1 MNKWVRMSRFLSLLL
16 IAAFICV
23 IPTLMG
29 MAQNAAGPS
38 VSSATAAAD
47 SVPKTDLWKLLQYGG
62 IVMACLGFVSVVLF
76 VLIIYY
82 LLTFRVNR
90 IVSKPLLRKT
100 YSLLSENNPSDA
112 AKLCENAEGI
122 IPRILL
128 AGIKH
133 AGQGRD
139 VILTSMEAVGSREAE
154 ALRHRIAYLASI
166 ANIAPM
172 LGLLG
177 TITGMIKAFNRVVV
191 DVNMVKPIGLAS
203 GISQALVTTA
213 AGLIIGIIATIAYYY
228 FRGKVHSIITLI
240 EEISVEFVDKI
251 VTVREYNVQER
262 GAGGLR

>member
-1 MNKWVRMSRFLSLLL
+1 M
-16 IAAFICV
+16 I
-23 IPTLMG
+23 G
-29 MAQNAAGPS
+29 MAQNTAGPS
-38 VSSATAAAD
+38 VGSATAAAG
-47 SVPKTDLWKLLQYGG
+47 SEPRTDLFTMLKYGG

-100 YSLLSENNPSDA
+100 YSLLSDNNPSDA
-112 AKLCENAEGI
+112 AKLCENADGT

-128 AGIKH
+128 AGIKR

-139 VILTSMEAVGSREAE
+139 VILASMEAVGSREAD

-177 TITGMIKAFNRVVV
+177 TITGMIQAFNTVVR
-191 DVNMVKPIGLAS
+191 DPNMVKPIFLAQ
-203 GISQALVTTA
+203 GISQALITTA
-213 AGLIIGIIATIAYYY
+213 AGLIISIIATIAYYY

-240 EEISVEFVDKI
+240 EEISIEFVDKI
-251 VTVREYNVQER
+251 ATVREYSAQER